1 MTKVAVNHQHTFLLN
16 GKTHGDV
23 HGKERLAAAGIERGD
38 DKDILLFLCSQHKVH
53 VGTQHTERLVDDISV
68 TFFHHD
74 GFRVGLHP
82 AAEKPFTLVGEVLR
96 NFADDGH
103 SEAFEVFPA
112 TDYRIGVLADKDDDY
127 GDKEPQG
134 ECHQQDVFL
143 DRGCR
148 SHASVGL

>member
-1 MTKVAVNHQHTFLLN
+1 MTEVAVNHQDTLHLD

-23 HGKERLAAAGIERGD
+23 HGKERFAAAGVEGGD

-53 VGTQHTERLVDDISV
+53 VGTQHTERLVDDIAV
-68 TFFHHD
+68 AFFHHD
-74 GFRVGLHP
+74 GFRVGLHS

-127 GDKEPQG
+127 GYQESQG
-134 ECHQQDVFL
+134 ESHQKNVF
-143 DRGCR
+143 
-148 SHASVGL
+148 S